1 MRLDAAIKSGR
12 MRVSKNIITC
22 YSTSTYSMGMLNK
35 HGAIAMQKF
44 NATSATD
51 VTGFGILGH
60 AQNLASAQTSDLKFV
75 IKNLPILQHCL
86 EVDDICK
93 GMFKLKEGFSAET
106 SGGLLITI
114 NEADVGE
121 FLKYYKQNVGYE
133 PWVVGDVIAGN
144 RTAEIVEDV
153 HITKVQF

>member
-1 MRLDAAIKSGR
+1 MPEEIRSQTDKIFKDA
-12 MRVSKNIITC
+12 C
-22 YSTSTYSMGMLNK
+22 YSMGMLNK

-60 AQNLASAQTSDLKFV
+60 AKNLASAQTSDLKFV
-75 IKNLPILQHCL
+75 LKNLPIIQHCL
-86 EVDDICK
+86 EVDVLCK

-106 SGGLLITI
+106 SGGLLVTI
-114 NEADVGE
+114 NEADVSE
-121 FLKYYKQNVGYE
+121 FLNYYKQNVGYE
-133 PWVVGDVIAGN
+133 PWVVGDVIAGD

-153 HITKVQF
+153 QITKVQF